1 MKINS
6 QHYLT
11 LRKLVNFSSS
21 IADLTHELSLLNYDE
36 EKVYLIDSMSII
48 KVLDLYIKG
57 SRTNEEIES
66 WANLIELREDLYY
79 EKERYAEIEEAI
91 NILANPILFGSLTHL
106 VAQSLIDKLEK

>member
-1 MKINS
+1 
-6 QHYLT
+6 
-11 LRKLVNFSSS
+11 
-21 IADLTHELSLLNYDE
+21 
-36 EKVYLIDSMSII
+36 MSII